1 MISDQVFTMERIKQ
15 LTQNESN
22 QKDPGNSNIHEPPAV
37 ELPTVRGSLKIFVE
51 EKKDHGMFFFLN
63 NLFPKL
69 LIKDLNTA

>member
-15 LTQNESN
+15 LTQSESN

-51 EKKDHGMFFFLN
+51 EKKDHGRFFLCIN
-63 NLFPKL
+63 
-69 LIKDLNTA
+69 LIKKKCLNTA